1 MANVHG
7 TNRWATE
14 VAGLFP
20 LSNQEDSEATITST
34 HISLTKTSHMSLTS
48 RGSTTLPQAHVIT
61 VVYLVLV

>member
-1 MANVHG
+1 MCMEQTDGRQKCRVS
-7 TNRWATE
+7 
-14 VAGLFP
+14 VP

-61 VVYLVLV
+61 VVHLVLV